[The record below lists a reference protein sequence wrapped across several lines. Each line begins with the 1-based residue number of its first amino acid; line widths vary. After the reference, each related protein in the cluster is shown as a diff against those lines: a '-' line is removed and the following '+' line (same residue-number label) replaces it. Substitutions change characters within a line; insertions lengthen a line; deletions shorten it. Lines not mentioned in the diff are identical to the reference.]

1 MKWIDWYFTPIE
13 KWRDNDLNMSGA
25 PQEKWEMI
33 KDVKCYKDEKSMLK
47 GLPIFNR
54 TFR

>member
-1 MKWIDWYFTPIE
+1 MKWLIIIPL
-13 KWRDNDLNMSGA
+13 KRMCGDNDLNMSGA

-47 GLPIFNR
+47 GLPIF
-54 TFR
+54 